1 MHLHKFQLLLVSTTV
16 GVGTSARFAAIN
28 QNAKA
33 IIALDN
39 IIQSPVVATSVTTT
53 LAKRAFTTDDILT
66 FTGITSFVGG
76 DLVRIGDEIMKIEG
90 VGIGSTNTI
99 RVRRPWM
106 GTSLS
111 GYSTGA
117 QVTKVNG
124 NYNIV
129 ENILTFVEA
138 PYGNI
143 PLGTSTNPPDER
155 DWTGISTS
163 SSFQGRTFM
172 RSGIQ
177 DSDEETYAKNVVL
190 DDISTEFTGDRRNFN
205 LYSNGNN
212 VTGIATNNGVILIND
227 VFQGPG
233 ANLNYTHE

>member
-1 MHLHKFQLLLVSTTV
+1 MTLGITTV

-106 GTSLS
+106 GTLFWIF
-111 GYSTGA
+111 Y
-117 QVTKVNG
+117 
-124 NYNIV
+124 
-129 ENILTFVEA
+129 
-138 PYGNI
+138 
-143 PLGTSTNPPDER
+143 R
-155 DWTGISTS
+155 CS
-163 SSFQGRTFM
+163 S
-172 RSGIQ
+172 
-177 DSDEETYAKNVVL
+177 N
-190 DDISTEFTGDRRNFN
+190 
-205 LYSNGNN
+205 
-212 VTGIATNNGVILIND
+212 
-227 VFQGPG
+227 
-233 ANLNYTHE
+233 